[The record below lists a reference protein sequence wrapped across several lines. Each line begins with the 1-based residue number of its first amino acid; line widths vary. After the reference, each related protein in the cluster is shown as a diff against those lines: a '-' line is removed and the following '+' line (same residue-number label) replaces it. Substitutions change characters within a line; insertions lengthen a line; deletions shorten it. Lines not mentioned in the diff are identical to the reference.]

1 LDSRD
6 YGKNFENIEELNML
20 RIQPNNNGYSI
31 KTFFLAGK
39 GSLDICLLKKL
50 KLTTDSLIKKWQKIG
65 VKNDLLEKI

>member
-1 LDSRD
+1 MDSRD

-39 GSLDICLLKKL
+39 GSLDICLSKKL